1 MKIWLLDEEKF
12 VTLNNLKEVTNPISF
27 EKGMI
32 PTEDGLFSNSIFGM
46 NVYDRRHNWAYIDL
60 KQHYMNPKAYIT
72 LKSLNRAFES
82 VIYGSKKFIIKD
94 GLLIEDENGGTGLE
108 WLYKNWEKINF
119 LKNDSSKRTA
129 RIDMLNNHK
138 KDEIFFTK
146 WAVSPAFYR
155 DVNMSNSS
163 GGKPKI
169 PEINDMYSAIIR
181 NVGIIQD
188 GTTFDFMINAVSGKI
203 QELLVDIYNLM
214 KEKITGKNGYLRR
227 AILGKSVDYCGR
239 IVITATPYNKN
250 SVEDQHINFYN
261 TGVPLSKCCE
271 QLTPFIIW
279 WVNRFFQ
286 SKVITKKDQ
295 FLVVN
300 DKGEQVYVHLDNP
313 EVVFNDDYID
323 KGLTRWVNNPSSR
336 FDPIELP
343 IREDDRKKFGI
354 KGKIYLNMG
363 GYSYT
368 TTTYARAAFNNHN
381 TTEGTVV
388 SRPITWTDILYMA
401 AVDMSEDKHVEVTRY
416 PMLDYLGTYFSRIY
430 VISTRETVPMIVND
444 KLYEEYPVV
453 NLNVPKTRIES
464 LFIDSYKICPLY
476 LPGLDGDHDGDQV
489 TSKILFSKEA
499 NEDAERIMFSKSN
512 ILTIDGASI
521 RSIGNEGIQTLYTLT
536 KFH

>member
-72 LKSLNRAFES
+72 LKALNRAFES

-279 WVNRFFQ
+279 WVNRFFDSQ
-286 SKVITKKDQ
+286 VISMKDQ
-295 FLVVN
+295 YSVIN
-300 DKGEQVYVHLDNP
+300 DKGEKVYVHLDNP

-354 KGKIYLNMG
+354 KGKIYLKMD

-401 AVDMSEDKHVEVTRY
+401 AVDMSEGKHVEVTRY

-430 VISTRETVPMIVND
+430 VISTRETIPMIIND
-444 KLYEEYPVV
+444 KLYEEYPVI

-489 TSKILFSKEA
+489 TSKIVFSKEA
-499 NEDAERIMFSKSN
+499 NEDAEKVMFSKSN